1 MAKIMVTNQGKVL
14 RVISLNTETTRIGRE
29 RINHIRID
37 NPTVSR
43 FHAEI
48 LRRGVCYSI
57 EDKKSRN
64 GTRVNGAL
72 LSVAQPLNDRDIIAI
87 GDLTMTFVLDAGD
100 FPEFVHPSSLD
111 PRETVY
117 VQSDQE

>member
-1 MAKIMVTNQGKVL
+1 MAKIMVTNQGTVL
-14 RVISLNTETTRIGRE
+14 RVISLNAETTRIGRE

-57 EDKKSRN
+57 EDKKSCN
-64 GTRVNGAL
+64 GTRVNGTL
-72 LSVAQPLNDRDIIAI
+72 LSVVRSLNDRDIIAI
-87 GDLTMTFVLDAGD
+87 GDLTMTFVLEASD
-100 FPEFVHPSSLD
+100 FPELVHPENLD

-117 VQSDQE
+117 VLTEQA

>member
-14 RVISLNTETTRIGRE
+14 RVVSINNETTRIGRE
-29 RINHIRID
+29 RINHVRID

-48 LRRGVCYSI
+48 FRRGVCYSI

-64 GTRVNGAL
+64 GTRVNGTL
-72 LSVAQPLNDRDIIAI
+72 LSVVRSLNDRDIIDI
-87 GDLTMTFVLDAGD
+87 GDLTMTFVLDAFD
-100 FPEFVHPSSLD
+100 FPELIHPASLD
-111 PRETVY
+111 PRETVN
-117 VQSDQE
+117 V